1 MATYKL
7 VSADGKVSYDVDPP
21 PELITKLTANAQRDV
36 ALRAALNSDQLA
48 VLDAVGGEAALTLDT
63 IAKRAQARGDEQT
76 AAEIRAYIQLKTF
89 ATGIQPA
96 KAG

>member
-7 VSADGKVSYDVDPP
+7 VSQDGKVSYDVDPP
-21 PELITKLTANAQRDV
+21 PELLAKLTAGAQRDV
-36 ALRAALNSDQLA
+36 ALRAAMTADQLA
-48 VLDAVGGEAALTLDT
+48 VLDAVGGEASLTLDT

-76 AAEIRAYIQLKTF
+76 AAEIRAYVQLRTF